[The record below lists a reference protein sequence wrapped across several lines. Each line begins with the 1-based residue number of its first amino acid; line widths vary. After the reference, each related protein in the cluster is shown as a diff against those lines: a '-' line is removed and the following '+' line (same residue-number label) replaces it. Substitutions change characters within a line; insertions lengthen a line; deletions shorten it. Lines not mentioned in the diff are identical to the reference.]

1 MTGRPTAARR
11 SARIRARARG
21 FLARCRDNASCRRRQ
36 PPSQG
41 HYTRPARQR
50 RGGPARQPGGAKRE
64 LIGRVCRAALSVRPI
79 AGHHNGPVR
88 KNSATAR
95 AVAGS
100 PVLWPHPVQI
110 AICSSAESSLSTRTG
125 PICAVTFAISLSA
138 ASSPPAAA
146 AAGPARDLVSPYGD
160 RLRELSDLPAPHT
173 VLCTSGTD
181 RAATAALA
189 PALPARPAGA
199 VDPVPT
205 PVLTHP
211 SHQPGADSTRSG
223 PATGGHIG
231 PAGVPLCRPS
241 LTADRRLIR
250 PVVALCS
257 NSSDGG
263 GTPARPAEADVARCP
278 LKDPQPPNI
287 WATSHYNR
295 VTLLLECA

>member
-181 RAATAALA
+181 RAATAAWRLPFLA
-189 PALPARPAGA
+189 GPPARWAPSRPRSSLTPAAVWRRLDPIRSGERWPYRAGWRAPVSAVAHRRSTSNPPSSGA
-199 VDPVPT
+199 V
-205 PVLTHP
+205 
-211 SHQPGADSTRSG
+211 
-223 PATGGHIG
+223 
-231 PAGVPLCRPS
+231 
-241 LTADRRLIR
+241 
-250 PVVALCS
+250 
-257 NSSDGG
+257 
-263 GTPARPAEADVARCP
+263 
-278 LKDPQPPNI
+278 
-287 WATSHYNR
+287 
-295 VTLLLECA
+295 